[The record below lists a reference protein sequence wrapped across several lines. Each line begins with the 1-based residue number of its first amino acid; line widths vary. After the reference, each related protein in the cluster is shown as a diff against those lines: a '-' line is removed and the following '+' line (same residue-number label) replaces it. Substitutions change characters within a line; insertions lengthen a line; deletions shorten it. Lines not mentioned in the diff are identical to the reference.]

1 MTHMIFPM
9 DETRYLCLALLSAE
23 DAKVLWGHPGS
34 EIEIESGIGKNH
46 GDRFW
51 DASRVFKNT

>member
-1 MTHMIFPM
+1 MIFPM

-51 DASRVFKNT
+51 NASRVFKNT